1 MFNIPAIRGIDEGR
15 MQRFEVIELKGAEG
29 LKRGFAEMV
38 KGV

>member
-1 MFNIPAIRGIDEGR
+1 MGSFNAA
-15 MQRFEVIELKGAEG
+15 RFEVIELKGAEG